1 MTLPACT
8 LTRPV
13 PGTRRVTGT
22 RLLLVQFTWTPGLYP
37 GPGLY
42 TGPGYYPRFYGILL
56 ALMAS
61 LNTLN
66 NSRVMCLVMLRPICD
81 QVHLC
86 ELVGGMA
93 ESVVGA
99 VLTGRPSTLVT
110 VKTLCIDADEKTRW
124 VVSPFLRYVRLMARQ
139 WCLLSV
145 ICRLSVTFVHPTQT
159 VKRFRNIFT
168 RFCTLGIWGGPC
180 KILRRWAQGNPSA
193 GGVKYKRGR
202 QNRPIWAFR
211 G

>member
-1 MTLPACT
+1 
-8 LTRPV
+8 
-13 PGTRRVTGT
+13 
-22 RLLLVQFTWTPGLYP
+22 
-37 GPGLY
+37 
-42 TGPGYYPRFYGILL
+42 
-56 ALMAS
+56 MAS
-61 LNTLN
+61 LNSLN

-139 WCLLSV
+139 
-145 ICRLSVTFVHPTQT
+145 
-159 VKRFRNIFT
+159 
-168 RFCTLGIWGGPC
+168 
-180 KILRRWAQGNPSA
+180 
-193 GGVKYKRGR
+193 
-202 QNRPIWAFR
+202 
-211 G
+211 